1 MLDQTNTLKSPLKAT
16 ERPRLIRHQSRA
28 VAARA
33 TIIGFKFSRISI
45 LHFCFLG

>member
-16 ERPRLIRHQSRA
+16 ERQADPPQSRA
-28 VAARA
+28 AAARA